1 MDDEAYD
8 IILENICTALMILEI
23 AEKNLEAFSKK
34 PEAIVEINKLKIL
47 AKEAMEELSEEE
59 MNELL
64 EVYKVKKDEMD
75 ERIKNENKK

>member
-1 MDDEAYD
+1 MDDEAND

-59 MNELL
+59 MNKLL

>member
-59 MNELL
+59 MNKLL

>member
-1 MDDEAYD
+1 MDDEAYY

>member
-1 MDDEAYD
+1 MDDEAYY

-59 MNELL
+59 MNKLL